1 MIALSETCILEIH
14 DIENNLGEYK
24 VRMGKT
30 YLKGMVKFA
39 FMLTAC
45 LSIICQT
52 QAFAAENAV
61 LSGLEIKPD
70 NRGSYDILL
79 KTDKTVPIK
88 TKANSSNKL
97 EIDLKGVKPS
107 DSLSTTYG
115 NVANIDLVLV
125 KPQNDNIKIFIEGKD
140 VSSSNIT
147 FSSAAQNV
155 PALNE
160 IELNNPIDTYTP
172 VVDLSDDEENSSFY
186 ESLSSLGITSFIKN
200 ALGKSNFGWLLCI
213 AMASIIAY
221 TKLRRNNKDEEE
233 INIPLSLNRN
243 MNKDLKD
250 RDLELYNNL
259 SKASSLIEER
269 AKARRNQAYGLKE
282 YQNSQINPNAR
293 FNKATPV
300 KPSFTSTKSALTPGL
315 NATKTRSSQASTMS
329 KLNQNDTRQA
339 ELNMNNI
346 KFLEAMTQI
355 YEKSGRVDLA
365 NNLQNQLSQKKMS
378 MRKYK

>member
-1 MIALSETCILEIH
+1 M
-14 DIENNLGEYK
+14 
-24 VRMGKT
+24 
-30 YLKGMVKFA
+30 
-39 FMLTAC
+39 
-45 LSIICQT
+45 
-52 QAFAAENAV
+52 
-61 LSGLEIKPD
+61 
-70 NRGSYDILL
+70 
-79 KTDKTVPIK
+79 
-88 TKANSSNKL
+88 
-97 EIDLKGVKPS
+97 
-107 DSLSTTYG
+107 
-115 NVANIDLVLV
+115 
-125 KPQNDNIKIFIEGKD
+125 
-140 VSSSNIT
+140 
-147 FSSAAQNV
+147 
-155 PALNE
+155 NE

-213 AMASIIAY
+213 AMAIIIVY

-300 KPSFTSTKSALTPGL
+300 KPSFTSTKSA
-315 NATKTRSSQASTMS
+315 
-329 KLNQNDTRQA
+329 
-339 ELNMNNI
+339 
-346 KFLEAMTQI
+346 
-355 YEKSGRVDLA
+355 
-365 NNLQNQLSQKKMS
+365 
-378 MRKYK
+378 